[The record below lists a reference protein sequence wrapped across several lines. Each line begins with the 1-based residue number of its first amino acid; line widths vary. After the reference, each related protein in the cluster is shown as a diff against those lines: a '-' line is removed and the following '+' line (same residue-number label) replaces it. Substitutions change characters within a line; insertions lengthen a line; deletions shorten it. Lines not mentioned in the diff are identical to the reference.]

1 MTSVF
6 VKHEGLQ
13 VNPLQCALLN
23 FMNEEMNLSVSQL
36 VQVHQEWEEENLNA
50 SWLSP
55 ESVNSLSRTENQ
67 ISRLTN
73 SELFTKPASCNRAQV
88 LLGCWSH
95 PWVFWLLF
103 QVEVQS
109 LLVAEVVGG
118 AKATAKKSSLKN
130 FSHLWEGV
138 S

>member
-1 MTSVF
+1 
-6 VKHEGLQ
+6 
-13 VNPLQCALLN
+13 
-23 FMNEEMNLSVSQL
+23 MNEEMNESVSWFRCTRRGRRKPECEL
-36 VQVHQEWEEENLNA
+36 AE
-50 SWLSP
+50 ST
-55 ESVNSLSRTENQ
+55 ESVSSLSRTENQ

-130 FSHLWEGV
+130 LSHLWKGV

>member
-36 VQVHQEWEEENLNA
+36 AQVHQEWEEENLNA

-55 ESVNSLSRTENQ
+55 QSP
-67 ISRLTN
+67 LT
-73 SELFTKPASCNRAQV
+73 LFLEQKTKSQ
-88 LLGCWSH
+88 G
-95 PWVFWLLF
+95 
-103 QVEVQS
+103 
-109 LLVAEVVGG
+109 
-118 AKATAKKSSLKN
+118 
-130 FSHLWEGV
+130 
-138 S
+138 